1 MQTPAVTPWRTVIV
15 SEKAE
20 EVLDSKMILT

>member
-1 MQTPAVTPWRTVIV
+1 VSAFVDKQEHGVIV

-20 EVLDSKMILT
+20 EFTHKL